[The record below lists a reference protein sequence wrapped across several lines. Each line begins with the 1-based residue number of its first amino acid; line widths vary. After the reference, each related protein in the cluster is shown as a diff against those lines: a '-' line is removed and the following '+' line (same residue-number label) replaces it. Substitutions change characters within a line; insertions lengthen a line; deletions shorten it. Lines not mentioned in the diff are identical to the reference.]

1 MPSPDLSLRANVALK
16 LSPTAMNTW
25 LTCRR
30 QYFFQYVERKPA
42 GPAKAHFSLGNSLHS
57 ALRDYALP
65 VGEQLPPAE
74 LLNKNWITAGYRDAE
89 MSEQIKSVAHVW
101 LEQYLLNEGELAPIG
116 VERSVEYP
124 RDDYVLSGR
133 IDRIDRRMI
142 DGQEQLVIVD
152 YKTGKG
158 VPTEAEARGS
168 LALAFYAVAAWRLLR
183 TPCYRVELH
192 HLPSG
197 TRAVATHTQESLTRQ
212 GARLDSVAQEI
223 LEARAGYEAAPV
235 RADELFEPQPSAICR
250 WCDFRD
256 FCPEGQLQGEAVAP
270 WQGVLDVLAE
280 AELLESLADEP
291 LE

>member
-1 MPSPDLSLRANVALK
+1 MS
-16 LSPTAMNTW
+16 TW

-30 QYFFQYVERKPA
+30 QYFFQYVDRKPA

-57 ALRDYALP
+57 ALRDYAMP
-65 VGEQLPPAE
+65 VGEPLSPAA
-74 LLNKNWITAGYRDAE
+74 LLDKNWITSGYRDAD

-124 RDDYVLSGR
+124 REGYTLTGR

-158 VPTEAEARGS
+158 VPTEAEVRGS

-197 TRAVATHTQESLTRQ
+197 TRAVATHTDESLARQ
-212 GARLDSVAQEI
+212 GARLDNVAHEI
-223 LEARAGYEAAPV
+223 LDARSQHESSA
-235 RADELFEPQPSAICR
+235 RDADELFAPQPSAICR

-256 FCPEGQLQGEAVAP
+256 FCPEGQLQGEAVEP
-270 WQGVLDVLAE
+270 WQGVMDVLAE
-280 AELLESLADEP
+280 AEMLGE
-291 LE
+291 

>member
-1 MPSPDLSLRANVALK
+1 M
-16 LSPTAMNTW
+16 
-25 LTCRR
+25 
-30 QYFFQYVERKPA
+30 
-42 GPAKAHFSLGNSLHS
+42 
-57 ALRDYALP
+57 P
-65 VGEQLPPAE
+65 VGEPLAPVD
-74 LLNKNWITAGYRDAE
+74 LLNKNWITAGYRDE
-89 MSEQIKSVAHVW
+89 DMSEQIKSVAHVW

-124 RDDYVLSGR
+124 RHQYTLTGR
-133 IDRIDRRMI
+133 IDRIDRRII

-158 VPTEAEARGS
+158 VPTDAEARGS

-183 TPCYRVELH
+183 TPCFRVELH

-197 TRAVATHTQESLTRQ
+197 TRAVATHTEVSLARQ
-212 GARLDSVAQEI
+212 GARLDSVASEI
-223 LEARAGYEAAPV
+223 LEARAEYQAAPA

-270 WQGVLDVLAE
+270 WQGVIDVMAE
-280 AELLESLADEP
+280 AELLGNIADQP